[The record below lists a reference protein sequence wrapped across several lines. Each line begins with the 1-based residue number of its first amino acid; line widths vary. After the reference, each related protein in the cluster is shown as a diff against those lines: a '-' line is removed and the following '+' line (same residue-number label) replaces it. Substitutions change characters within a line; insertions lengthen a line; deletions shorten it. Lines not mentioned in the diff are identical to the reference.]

1 MLRIHCPQQWY
12 QLSDPAMEDVLYENL
27 PMRRFS
33 GLSLDAAIPDHIS
46 RVDRGLIVATLEP
59 FKIYFHPSRVQKI
72 CSEKSRAAKGIQY
85 NILFTK

>member
-1 MLRIHCPQQWY
+1 MTMLRIHCPQQWY

-46 RVDRGLIVATLEP
+46 RVDHCHSGALQYILPPKLSAENLQRRI
-59 FKIYFHPSRVQKI
+59 
-72 CSEKSRAAKGIQY
+72 KSSKR
-85 NILFTK
+85 NSV